1 MNSLVSRFNLR
12 SPNEIDLQVV
22 LWIHPVDAVVRLGL
36 PGREGSLQHGVEV
49 LVQVPSPRIAGERES
64 DHLSILFLLLETI
77 LDLTRNRS
85 QVHYCIS
92 LTVSKYAESVVSHVV
107 VAQVCSC
114 SINQPIR
121 GNLMLVKS
129 LSGSAALLQMYLNC
143 GTKIFFTQLTLM
155 LPRMTGS

>member
-22 LWIHPVDAVVRLGL
+22 LWIHPVDAVVWLGL

-77 LDLTRNRS
+77 LDLTR
-85 QVHYCIS
+85 
-92 LTVSKYAESVVSHVV
+92 K
-107 VAQVCSC
+107 
-114 SINQPIR
+114 P
-121 GNLMLVKS
+121 
-129 LSGSAALLQMYLNC
+129 
-143 GTKIFFTQLTLM
+143 
-155 LPRMTGS
+155 